1 MLARKRTVTTPRRLP
16 RSQLGTATVEAILSA
31 VERILE
37 RNGLDG
43 LTTNHVAELA
53 GVSIGSLYQ
62 YFPNKEALIGAVQ
75 DRYAEDTLTRVRAAL
90 EANADQPIRTV
101 IMRIGEAVL
110 AAKQN
115 QRPIHRALIDARTAA
130 NVWDRYR
137 GWMDQHVDLIAEFL
151 SKRDDVQV
159 ADVRS
164 AAFVV
169 VHAGE
174 GLIQAATE
182 RPDVDVMR
190 IALDAAEMLARF
202 VERR

>member
-1 MLARKRTVTTPRRLP
+1 M
-16 RSQLGTATVEAILSA
+16 
-31 VERILE
+31 
-37 RNGLDG
+37 
-43 LTTNHVAELA
+43 
-53 GVSIGSLYQ
+53 
-62 YFPNKEALIGAVQ
+62 
-75 DRYAEDTLTRVRAAL
+75 
-90 EANADQPIRTV
+90 
-101 IMRIGEAVL
+101 
-110 AAKQN
+110 
-115 QRPIHRALIDARTAA
+115 
-130 NVWDRYR
+130 
-137 GWMDQHVDLIAEFL
+137 
-151 SKRDDVQV
+151 